1 MASKYLSSLS
11 ADKYKELTIK
21 LHHIQ
26 NGKCFIC
33 RQDIDLDLQTT
44 NIDHIVP
51 LSNKGKDNEDNFA
64 LTHENCNK
72 SKQDANL
79 NVARSLFK
87 LKKIQDNIFVEEHRA
102 ASLRDLLC
110 DIGGSKYDFKYKIED
125 NEIVY
130 SFEEMGDVKIY
141 RARIFTDDLSKEQT
155 CFIYVPI
162 EYLFHDEIINPRGI
176 NNSINLLV
184 KEFFKGNPQLHLTLA
199 RIEDGKIRVFDGQHK
214 AAAQILLGE
223 KLILVRLFINPD
235 VNKLT
240 ETNAN
245 AGSKLRQIA
254 FDKSIMRQ
262 LNNTLYAERVK
273 TYQEA
278 HCLAS
283 DDFSFSEIALCDFF
297 KGENIKKYIIDA
309 LKSSITNSDDNK
321 LRDFIDFEGKHKSL
335 PISHSAYDKTF
346 LAWAINSKNI
356 LNTPMNFKSEDGLNP
371 RELEISQ
378 ICKLLTIFANTFYI
392 GKFNPEIGTYKIE
405 QRIIDKRDTNIT
417 DEHLIAFRISKEE
430 IIMAIMP
437 YLEKIIDAY
446 FLMNQIEYTKES
458 WFQTPFPTALWNN
471 ISNFFKAL
479 YLLPL
484 WKDRSMAT
492 THFSGKKTSEF
503 WKTIFATGKTPD
515 QVQVL
520 SKKLD
525 YMDMV
530 KPSDSTD
537 F

>member
-1 MASKYLSSLS
+1 MASKYLNSLS
-11 ADKYKELTIK
+11 KVDYQALTDR
-21 LHHIQ
+21 LFHIQ

-33 RQDIDLDLQTT
+33 GQDIDLTLQET

-51 LSNKGKDNEDNFA
+51 LSTKGKDNEDNFA
-64 LTHENCNK
+64 LTHESCNK

-87 LKKIQDNIFVEEHRA
+87 LKKIQDVVFQNEHRA
-102 ASLRDLLC
+102 ASLKDLLLSV
-110 DIGGSKYDFKYKIED
+110 GGSKFDFKYRIEGD
-125 NEIVY
+125 KLVY
-130 SFEEMGDVKIY
+130 TFDKNGDVNIHH
-141 RARIFTDDLSKEQT
+141 ADIFLDDLSQEHT
-155 CFIYVPI
+155 CFINVPI
-162 EYLFHDEIINPRGI
+162 EYLFHDEVINPRGI

-184 KEFFKGNPQLHLTLA
+184 KEFYKGNPQLHLTLA
-199 RIEDGKIRVFDGQHK
+199 RIDEGKIRVFDGQHK

-223 KLILVRLFINPD
+223 KRILIRLFINPD

-273 TYQEA
+273 SYQEA
-278 HCLAS
+278 HELNA
-283 DDFSFSEIALCDFF
+283 DDFNFSEVSLCDFF

-321 LRDFIDFEGKHKSL
+321 LRDFIDFEGKQKTL

-346 LAWAINSKNI
+346 LAWAIDSKYI

-378 ICKLLTIFANTFYI
+378 ICKLMTIFAKTFYI
-392 GKFNPEIGTYKIE
+392 GKFKPEVGTNRIE
-405 QRIIDKRDTNIT
+405 QRIIDNRDSDIT

-430 IIMAIMP
+430 IIMAILP

-446 FLMNQIEYTKES
+446 FLINQIDYKKGS
-458 WFQTPFPTALWNN
+458 WFQTPFPDQLWNN
-471 ISNFFKAL
+471 IKNFFISL
-479 YLLPL
+479 YHLPL
-484 WKDRSMAT
+484 WKDRSMAS

-503 WKTIFATGKTPD
+503 WKTIFTTGKTPEK
-515 QVQVL
+515 VQVL
-520 SKKLD
+520 SKKID
-525 YMDMV
+525 YMEMV
-530 KPSDSTD
+530 KPFESSND
-537 F
+537 